1 MCIQQSLCFVKI
13 KFCFDFICFREI
25 KKNGEISETNNTIN
39 LPFLLSLWKRKLQLF
54 WG

>member
-1 MCIQQSLCFVKI
+1 MCIKQSLCFVKI

-54 WG
+54 WV